1 MGIIPA
7 EIIAIGSELLI
18 GKRPET
24 NSLFLAERLAAA
36 GVQVRWKTVVGD
48 IAEDIT
54 RALTQATRHAK
65 VVVMTGGLG
74 STVDDCTRKVVSR
87 VTGRPLRLRKHA
99 HEMLKTRYAS
109 HGRVTTKKLSQQ
121 ALLPSGSE
129 ILDNPVGSAF
139 GFLVHWRQCIIIV
152 LPGVSR
158 EAKAMFDQ
166 HVLPKLS
173 VYLKK
178 THDWSQKA
186 FHTFGL
192 TESEIDER
200 LQPILSTIPSIHPG
214 LLASSHGV
222 TVTLTQW
229 QRLPASKK
237 RQHENSNSDDMV
249 RTEAL
254 VRSSLGKFLY
264 AEDNQSMEE
273 IIGQYLSAHHL
284 TIATAESCTGGLIG
298 HRLTQVPGS
307 SRYFDRAL
315 VCYSNQAKQD
325 LLGVSPYVLD
335 RYGAVSSQ
343 VVHGMACGVRTRSQA
358 TIGLGITGIAGPGG
372 GSKEKPVGLVFVGID
387 SPRGTKTWRFQFHGD
402 RQTIQMR
409 SSQAALDV
417 LRRYLLNKYK

>member
-1 MGIIPA
+1 MGVIPA

-18 GKRPET
+18 GKRSET

-48 IAEDIT
+48 IHEDISG
-54 RALTQATRHAK
+54 ALTQAARHAK

-74 STVDDCTRKVVSR
+74 STVDDCTRQVVSR
-87 VTGRPLRLRKHA
+87 VTGRPLRLRKKA
-99 HEMLKTRYAS
+99 FETLKAWYAS
-109 HGRVTTKKLSQQ
+109 SGRMMTKKLSQQ
-121 ALLPSGSE
+121 AYLPTGSE
-129 ILDNPVGSAF
+129 MLENPVGSAF

-166 HVLPKLS
+166 HVLPRLS
-173 VYLKK
+173 VHLKK
-178 THDWSQKA
+178 TYAWSQKV

-200 LQPILSTIPSIHPG
+200 LQPILNTIPSIKPG

-229 QRLPASKK
+229 QRLPAPKK
-237 RQHENSNSDDMV
+237 SHHENQASDDLV

-273 IIGQYLSAHHL
+273 IIGQYLSAHQL

-307 SRYFDRAL
+307 SGYFDRAL

-325 LLGVSPYVLD
+325 LLGVSQPVLR
-335 RYGAVSSQ
+335 RYGAVSSE
-343 VVHGMACGVRTRSQA
+343 VVRGMACGVRRRSNT

-372 GSKEKPVGLVFVGID
+372 GSKLKPVGLVFIGID
-387 SPRGTKTWRFQFHGD
+387 SPRGTRTWRFQFHGD

-417 LRRYLLNKYK
+417 LRRYLLNTYK